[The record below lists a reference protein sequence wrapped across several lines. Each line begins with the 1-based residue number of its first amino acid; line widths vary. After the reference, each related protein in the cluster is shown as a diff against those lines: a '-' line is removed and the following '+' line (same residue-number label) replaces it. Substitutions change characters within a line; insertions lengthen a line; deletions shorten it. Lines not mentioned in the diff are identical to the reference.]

1 MAVKPRKD
9 DPLICPLANE
19 FVKLVSSA
27 APHTNST
34 MVDSVKTFFQTGG
47 PFMYVNVFW
56 LACAVAVI
64 IERTVTLMF
73 RYNLNAP
80 PFMEQVTKL
89 VLTNNLERAVKL
101 CGAAP
106 NAPLAK
112 VIRAGLTRAT
122 RGEIEVAKAVEEAIV
137 ENVPAVQTRIPWL
150 WSLANIATLVG
161 LIGTITGLIGTFRS
175 LGNVPADQK
184 QALLSAGISEAMNN
198 TAFGLSIAVT
208 CIIFH
213 LFLTAY
219 SKRMVEV
226 VELNAL
232 KLENLL
238 ARRNAGEP
246 TSGEF
251 EKKF

>member
-1 MAVKPRKD
+1 MSTNLSGLVDAV
-9 DPLICPLANE
+9 LL
-19 FVKLVSSA
+19 A
-27 APHTNST
+27 APQASGG
-34 MVDSVKTFFQTGG
+34 TFLDTIKNFFHEGG

-56 LACAVAVI
+56 LACAMAVI
-64 IERTVTLMF
+64 VERIITLMF

-89 VLTNNLERAVKL
+89 VLTGNVDRAVKL

-112 VIRAGLTRAT
+112 VVRAGLTRAN
-122 RGEIEVAKAVEEAIV
+122 RGELEVSKAVEEAIL
-137 ENVPAVQTRIPWL
+137 EHTPLVQTRIGWL

-161 LIGTITGLIGTFRS
+161 LIGTIVGLIGTFRS

-208 CIIFH
+208 CISFH
-213 LFLTAY
+213 LFLNAY

-226 VELNAL
+226 VELNAM

-238 ARRNAGEP
+238 SRRGAGE
-246 TSGEF
+246 TSAMDF
-251 EKKF
+251 EKHA

>member
-1 MAVKPRKD
+1 M
-9 DPLICPLANE
+9 
-19 FVKLVSSA
+19 
-27 APHTNST
+27 ST
-34 MVDSVKTFFQTGG
+34 MVSTLAQVVLAAEARGSGSFKDSIVNFFQTGG

-56 LACAVAVI
+56 LAVSLAI
-64 IERTVTLMF
+64 IVERVVTLMF

-89 VLTNNLERAVKL
+89 VLTGNVDRAVKL

-112 VIRAGLTRAT
+112 VIRAGLTRAN
-122 RGEIEVAKAVEEAIV
+122 RGELEVAKAVEEAIL
-137 ENVPAVQTRIPWL
+137 EHTPPVQTRIGWL
-150 WSLANIATLVG
+150 WSVANIATLVG
-161 LIGTITGLIGTFRS
+161 LIGTITGLIKTFQS
-175 LGNVPADQK
+175 LGNIPADQK
-184 QALLSAGISEAMNN
+184 QAVLSAGISEAMNN

-219 SKRMVEV
+219 SRRMVEV

-238 ARRNAGEP
+238 SRRSAGE
-246 TSGEF
+246 TSAMDF
-251 EKKF
+251 EKGA